1 MNAVLWTA
9 FSYVALAPDNRSRL
23 TIRRSRLIIA
33 PMLRVAFAGLGAM
46 GAPMAKNLHRAGLLR
61 AVWNRSAAKGAALAA
76 ELGCESPATL
86 KDLAARVDAVVIC
99 VSADADV
106 RAVIEALAPG
116 LAPNTLVIDCSTV
129 SADTARWAETFLAAR
144 RAEFVDAP
152 VSGGVEGAQ
161 KGTLAIMTGGEPAA
175 FERAKPVLAAMGKT
189 IEHFG
194 PAGSGQATKATNQIM
209 CAGIIRA
216 CAEAMAFAGAHQLP
230 LERVVSTL
238 GAGAG
243 SSWYFVHRA
252 PNMVRESY
260 PAGFRIKLHAKD
272 LRICRDMAARFGV
285 SLPVVDSMLAEYA
298 ELMALGFG
306 DEDISATHRLKQAL
320 FKNAP
325 RRGA

>member
-1 MNAVLWTA
+1 
-9 FSYVALAPDNRSRL
+9 
-23 TIRRSRLIIA
+23 
-33 PMLRVAFAGLGAM
+33 
-46 GAPMAKNLHRAGLLR
+46 MAKNLHRAGLLE
-61 AVWNRSAAKGAALAA
+61 AVWNRSSDKAHALAA
-76 ELGCESPATL
+76 ELGCQSPATL
-86 KDLAARVDAVVIC
+86 ADLAASVDAVVIC
-99 VSADADV
+99 VSADDDV
-106 RAVIEALAPG
+106 RSVIEGLAPG
-116 LAPNTLVIDCSTV
+116 LRQGALVIDCSTV
-129 SADTARWAETFLAAR
+129 SAETARWAETFLRSAQ
-144 RAEFVDAP
+144 FIDAP

-161 KGTLAIMTGGEPAA
+161 KGTLAIMTGGDHAA
-175 FERAKPVLAAMGKT
+175 FESARPILAAMGKT

-252 PNMVRESY
+252 PNMVRGSY

-298 ELMALGFG
+298 ELMEQGYG

-320 FKNAP
+320 FEDAAKHKA
-325 RRGA
+325 

>member
-1 MNAVLWTA
+1 M
-9 FSYVALAPDNRSRL
+9 
-23 TIRRSRLIIA
+23 
-33 PMLRVAFAGLGAM
+33 MRVGFAGLGAM
-46 GAPMAKNLHRAGLLR
+46 GAPMARNLHRAGLLE
-61 AVWNRSAAKGAALAA
+61 AVWNRSGDKATALGAELGCQSPGSLAALAA
-76 ELGCESPATL
+76 L
-86 KDLAARVDAVVIC
+86 VDAVVIC

-106 RAVIEALAPG
+106 RSVLEQLGPG
-116 LAPNTLVIDCSTV
+116 LRKGALVIDCSTV
-129 SADTARWAETFLAAR
+129 SAETARWAEQFLAQR
-144 RAEFVDAP
+144 SVQFLDAP

-161 KGTLAIMTGGEPAA
+161 KGTLAIMTGGDPSA
-175 FERAKPVLAAMGKT
+175 FERAKPILAAMGKT

-252 PNMVRESY
+252 PNMVRGSY

-272 LRICRDMAARFGV
+272 LGICRDMAARFGV

-298 ELMALGFG
+298 ELMAQGYG

-320 FKNAP
+320 FKNPKP
-325 RRGA
+325 RGP